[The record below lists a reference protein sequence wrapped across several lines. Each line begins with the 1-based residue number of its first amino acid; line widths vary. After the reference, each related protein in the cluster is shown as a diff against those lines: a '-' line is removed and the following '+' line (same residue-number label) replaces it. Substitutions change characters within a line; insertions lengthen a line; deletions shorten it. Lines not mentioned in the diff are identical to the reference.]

1 MDHDGKNGW
10 GFRGRTEESLQ
21 KSTSEGVK
29 NRIAGL
35 EFRSPDEESLIAS
48 KLSHKGFDFLFKKKV
63 VSKYSRL
70 TRSELAESVTRHFD
84 QLERELAANK
94 AEMLALEDQLF
105 YLHDLRK

>member
-1 MDHDGKNGW
+1 MENDGKNGLSS
-10 GFRGRTEESLQ
+10 RGRTEESLQ
-21 KSTSEGVK
+21 KLTSEGVK

-35 EFRSPDEESLIAS
+35 ELRSPDEESLIAS

-63 VSKYSRL
+63 STKYLSL
-70 TRSELAESVTRHFD
+70 TRSELSESVAKHYE
-84 QLERELAANK
+84 QLERELETTR